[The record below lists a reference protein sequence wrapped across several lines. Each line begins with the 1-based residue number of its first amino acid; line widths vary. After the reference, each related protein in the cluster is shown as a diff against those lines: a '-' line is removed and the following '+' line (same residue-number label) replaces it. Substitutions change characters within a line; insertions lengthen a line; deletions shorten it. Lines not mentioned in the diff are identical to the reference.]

1 MKYLMMLLLAICVQA
16 QSFELDESAVN
27 DDGKSLS
34 IHRDVSTVS
43 LSPNESTVVIEHDRK
58 KGKIENDTE
67 GLKLEGVSRKDIKT
81 IEQATNIFKP

>member
-16 QSFELDESAVN
+16 QSFELDDCTAN
-27 DDGKSLS
+27 DDGKALS
-34 IHRDVSTVS
+34 IHRHVSTVS
-43 LSPNESTVVIEHDRK
+43 LSPNESTVVIKHDRK

-67 GLKLEGVSRKDIKT
+67 GLKLEGVNRKDIET